1 MGVASGLARIVAS
14 SMMARP
20 SPGAHRAVWTGLAVD
35 AAAAL
40 RLAGSGCPTWT

>member
-20 SPGAHRAVWTGLAVD
+20 SPGVHRAVWTGLA